1 MSEGD
6 GVSLSGMIVGE
17 ACMRR
22 EHLSGDLKENEPV
35 LRLSLKTVSCRNT
48 SKGKDPKKGMCLAS
62 SRTRKEVSVAEEQ

>member
-22 EHLSGDLKENEPV
+22 EHLSGDLNKVLFYKKKKKKKKKEKMLFIP
-35 LRLSLKTVSCRNT
+35 
-48 SKGKDPKKGMCLAS
+48 
-62 SRTRKEVSVAEEQ
+62 

>member
-22 EHLSGDLKENEPV
+22 EHLSGDLNKVLFYKKKKKKKKKKKEKMLFIP
-35 LRLSLKTVSCRNT
+35 
-48 SKGKDPKKGMCLAS
+48 
-62 SRTRKEVSVAEEQ
+62 

>member
-22 EHLSGDLKENEPV
+22 EHLSGDLNKV
-35 LRLSLKTVSCRNT
+35 IFYK
-48 SKGKDPKKGMCLAS
+48 KKKKKKKKKKDGFLGFIFPLHFCSMILLIYPNS
-62 SRTRKEVSVAEEQ
+62 

>member
-22 EHLSGDLKENEPV
+22 EHLSGDLNKVLFYKKKKKKKKKEKNALYTVRDYEPNAGPLV
-35 LRLSLKTVSCRNT
+35 L
-48 SKGKDPKKGMCLAS
+48 
-62 SRTRKEVSVAEEQ
+62 